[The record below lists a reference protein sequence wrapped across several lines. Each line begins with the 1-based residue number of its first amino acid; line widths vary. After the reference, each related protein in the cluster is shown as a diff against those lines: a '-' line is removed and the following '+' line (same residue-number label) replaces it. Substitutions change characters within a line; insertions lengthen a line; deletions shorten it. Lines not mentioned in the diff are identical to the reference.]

1 MKKILS
7 FLALLIVAF
16 ALPNKASAGL
26 NIYDCNGPK
35 YLAYQGSTDASG
47 NYVFELNLTAGQY
60 FVFSTAGYG
69 DNKWDTVNSGR
80 YSPTGSDVEV
90 PCTNKSFS
98 KVGGDGKSWKVT
110 RTGTYKITANLS
122 TLKMT
127 AELLLPPSELYIY
140 STSGPTKIGTAT
152 NNGSGQ
158 YVYTIELTK
167 DQFFVLS
174 TKNNADNNWDTV
186 NSDRYNPSTDT
197 YASTT
202 GGATSFI
209 NSTVGAWQVKE
220 TGTYEIT
227 VDWNTMKLT
236 STLAPTAPK
245 TLYLVN
251 DGNAGTQTAT
261 NDGSNVFTY
270 SVYFHAGDQMYLSTS
285 SAGTAGT
292 NYGPSSDTEL
302 VAGNAHSYSKVDSK
316 NWVAPVEG
324 TYDITVDWDNSTFT
338 ATWVPK
344 TLYLVNNGNAG
355 TKSATIDGTTFS
367 YSDVYFH
374 AGDQM
379 HLSTDENGAAG
390 TNYGPD
396 AVLDLEDS
404 VGCDY
409 VKTDSNYW
417 VAPVDGTYD
426 ITVDWDSSTFTA
438 TWVEDVPYDLHLFAD
453 GDKKGSAIING
464 GQFTFPSVELE
475 PGTKLIL
482 STVDNAST
490 GIYTPGSAVTLI
502 DNEWISF
509 SYSDNGYWVAPVKG
523 TYEITVDWNSKKLLA
538 TWVEVMPTDMYL
550 FVNGIN
556 VASSNSESG
565 DFSYE
570 VHLKKDTQLVL
581 STDDEGAS
589 GTKYTPG
596 AATELEKGVKSNFTN
611 SDSGYWTAPVD
622 GTYTINVSY
631 SNKTLTATWVE
642 DLPTLYLYS
651 DKPSWATK
659 IATLNS
665 TTGTYIAV
673 VKMGA
678 GTNFVLSTKDKTG
691 TDYDGLKNDIYTQGP
706 GETKLESPGV
716 VSTFSN
722 TNNGCW
728 QTTKTGEYTITV
740 TFDESTKTGTLTA
753 TWTEPVKKVHM
764 PLSESDFEN
773 GKKHYFLVGNRMG
786 EWRLLP
792 EWELKADGNDLVL
805 ENRWIYPGGFA
816 IGVVDNY
823 ADYTMHKYTYY
834 SKSYTFKEGALS
846 CTDDFSGNGASVTAT
861 GTMTDRSNCFT
872 SGFSNGGGDYWQATG
887 TLVTEIRVGLNG
899 SGLPSTLTMKVGE
912 KAHFNKHRFFTLVGN
927 GIYNTNFCN
936 SYGPGTTLQKSKGQT
951 TDNGWQEGWIQYD
964 PVTHEPYVDGNYNY
978 LYHTSYTPDY
988 FKTNPSLFNQT
999 LADGSTFS
1007 YTSKEA
1013 QFVEYNE
1020 LSDLDSDPY
1029 REFYQVFKGT
1039 ETIKTGVEVP
1049 AGNGYNFKVETVNGD
1064 FTPTDNWHCY
1074 VVRDMWVSG
1083 EFKIWT
1089 GWGGND
1095 RKSGGFSPD
1104 PGATWHGENAGPD
1117 NSTQE
1122 VEAYDVT
1129 SGGTV
1134 KLYRNGKNIDG
1145 ANYKTPSGDLVYYN
1159 RVILWYNVTDGIGE
1173 DNSTGGGNTPG
1184 VGRSFV
1190 QFIQESAGP
1199 AIFAQ
1204 LATNPETA
1212 ANNYIKYNWY
1222 LNKAQN
1228 ATDSNRKVVG
1238 YQIQRYRYV
1247 DGVKTF
1253 IGYPEGDYVDIS
1265 KYNVTVAKLQQENA
1279 GIYSFTSFTDA
1290 GIDGDGGFAPGMY
1303 QYDIVV
1309 TFEDGTKSAVSN
1321 KVAIYDSNIIT
1332 PSAHALQLVRLN
1344 EAGKAALRVTQEY
1357 LTYNKAIDG
1366 KWFVLDVE
1374 KVAEDDGSGNE
1385 TVLGY
1390 KPYNSQLLDGAT
1402 VSDFLLNNQDKYDWT
1417 SNFYIRCLDNKV
1429 YTSTFKEYIS
1439 EGLVKDTEVPTPD
1452 VTAFDGYEVTS
1463 QAFRFALGEEDFYSA
1478 VLMRQGNL
1486 EQRTAQVTVSY
1497 SYTNANGTDVD
1508 EAPTMST
1515 SLMPVTPLPY
1525 NPTYSYEIVPYE
1537 LEVEGDY
1544 VEVVAPTRGNASFD
1558 VPNSTT
1564 SANVAATNSKLT
1576 TNLMVLNV
1584 KYNRPNVDA
1593 EILENYNIEEN
1604 VSIVD
1609 ESGDY
1614 SEVFWFYYADDKAA
1628 NVEHI
1633 FSAEGV
1639 SPYNSSEPSVDFNQ
1653 TRYLGKWLDE
1663 EGNDTRF
1670 SDGPAGT
1677 FGKGV
1682 KFKAPHAIESTA
1694 GAGLSGVHLGKIE
1707 RENGTWD
1714 WMYKGHE
1721 SLKDESPVL
1730 VESGAAYENQTKQT
1744 IAPNYYLYELSNGND
1759 NMAYDFLVAHSACD
1773 HRDGEVVVDKT
1784 TGFVLNDE
1792 DPLIGTYIAKG
1803 FAEETTPGVFV
1814 SSIYLFSNPSV
1825 CLIDGEL
1832 PTSNVDSQNTL
1843 ANKLPSKDEMA
1854 AGNVGGMPDYGTEI
1868 DNFDYLTGWA
1878 VLGQTYSHSP
1888 SNNNVTGVE
1897 DVLAEG
1903 ESGEVVYYNL
1913 QGIRVDN
1920 PKAAGVYVRVQGKDV
1935 KKVVI
1940 K

>member
-7 FLALLIVAF
+7 FLALLMVAF
-16 ALPNKASAGL
+16 ALPSKMQAYDGYGLKASDGSWIGLNWDGSKLTGTLDGWNGKQFKVEAYWNNGNHQYGYAGSDYGINGNASYDANVTTNNAGYFKVNTSNKYNVTVYLDNNTFGNGPYRIVLNKAPAV
-26 NIYDCNGPK
+26 I
-35 YLAYQGSTDASG
+35 
-47 NYVFELNLTAGQY
+47 
-60 FVFSTAGYG
+60 
-69 DNKWDTVNSGR
+69 
-80 YSPTGSDVEV
+80 
-90 PCTNKSFS
+90 
-98 KVGGDGKSWKVT
+98 
-110 RTGTYKITANLS
+110 
-122 TLKMT
+122 
-127 AELLLPPSELYIY
+127 
-140 STSGPTKIGTAT
+140 
-152 NNGSGQ
+152 
-158 YVYTIELTK
+158 
-167 DQFFVLS
+167 
-174 TKNNADNNWDTV
+174 
-186 NSDRYNPSTDT
+186 
-197 YASTT
+197 
-202 GGATSFI
+202 
-209 NSTVGAWQVKE
+209 
-220 TGTYEIT
+220 TYEILGNFPDASSAWKST
-227 VDWNTMKLT
+227 SMTNVSGSKWVAENVVVTTTSQFGIRQLTNGSQSGWISANGTSSITASGTFNCKNDGTNFSIAPGTWTLTFDSSTNKLT
-236 STLAPTAPK
+236 AELAPTAPE

-270 SVYFHAGDQMYLSTS
+270 SVYFHAGNTMHLSTS

-292 NYGPSSDTEL
+292 NYGPSSNTDL

-316 NWVAPVEG
+316 NWVAPVDG
-324 TYDITVDWDNSTFT
+324 TYVITVNWDKSTFT
-338 ATWVPK
+338 ATWEEDVLQ
-344 TLYLVNNGNAG
+344 TLYLIADGKMK
-355 TKSATIDGTTFS
+355 TSAIPTDGQCTFS
-367 YSDVYFH
+367 
-374 AGDQM
+374 
-379 HLSTDENGAAG
+379 N
-390 TNYGPD
+390 
-396 AVLDLEDS
+396 
-404 VGCDY
+404 
-409 VKTDSNYW
+409 
-417 VAPVDGTYD
+417 
-426 ITVDWDSSTFTA
+426 
-438 TWVEDVPYDLHLFAD
+438 
-453 GDKKGSAIING
+453 
-464 GQFTFPSVELE
+464 VELE
-475 PGTKLIL
+475 PGTKLTL
-482 STVDNAST
+482 STVQSGAS

-502 DNEWISF
+502 DNESMSF
-509 SYSDNGYWVAPVKG
+509 TYLDNGYWVAPVKG

-665 TTGTYIAV
+665 TTGTYTAV

-691 TDYDGLKNDIYTQGP
+691 TDYNGLKNEIYTHGKGP
-706 GETKLESPGV
+706 TTLTSGV
-716 VSTFSN
+716 ASTFSN
-722 TNNGCW
+722 TNDGCW
-728 QTTKTGEYTITV
+728 KAPKTGEYTITV

-792 EWELKADGNDLVL
+792 EWELKADANGDMVL
-805 ENRWIYPGGFA
+805 KNRWIYPGGFA
-816 IGVVDNY
+816 IGVVDSYDNY
-823 ADYTMHKYTYY
+823 IKHKYTYY
-834 SKSYTFKEGALS
+834 SKQWAFKDDVLE
-846 CTDDFSGNGASVTAT
+846 CNEDFSGTGASMTAT
-861 GTMTDRSNCFT
+861 GTIQSPSNNFWT
-872 SGFSNGGGDYWQATG
+872 EFSSSNGGGDYWQATG

-899 SGLPSTLTMKVGE
+899 SGLPSTLTLKVGE
-912 KAHFNKHRFFTLVGN
+912 KADFNKYRFFTLVGD

-951 TDNGWQEGWIQYD
+951 TNNGWQEGWIQYD

-988 FKTNPSLFNQT
+988 FKANPSLFNQT

-1013 QFVEYNE
+1013 QFVEYTH
-1020 LSDLDSDPY
+1020 LSDLENDPY
-1029 REFYQVFKGT
+1029 KEFYQSFAGT
-1039 ETIKTGVEVP
+1039 TKTISTGVEMP
-1049 AGNGYNFKVETVNGD
+1049 GNGYNFKVETVNGD
-1064 FTPTDNWHCY
+1064 VTPNAEWHCY

-1095 RKSGGFSPD
+1095 LKSGGSPD
-1104 PGATWHGENAGPD
+1104 PGATWHGENGGPD
-1117 NSTQE
+1117 RSSTQE

-1145 ANYKTPSGDLVYYN
+1145 VNYKTSSGDLVYYN
-1159 RVILWYNVTDGIGE
+1159 RVILWYNVTDGIGG
-1173 DNSTGGGNTPG
+1173 DNSTGSGNTPG

-1204 LATNPETA
+1204 LANNPNTS
-1212 ANNYIKYNWY
+1212 ANNAIKYNWY
-1222 LNKAQN
+1222 LNAAQN

-1290 GIDGDGGFAPGMY
+1290 GIDGSSGFAPGMY

-1344 EAGKAALRVTQEY
+1344 EAGKAALGVTQEY
-1357 LTYNKAIDG
+1357 LTYNKAING

-1402 VSDFLLNNQDKYDWT
+1402 ISDFLLNNQDKYDWT

-1429 YTSTFKEYIS
+1429 YTSTFQEYIS

-1515 SLMPVTPLPY
+1515 TLMPVTPLPY

-1544 VEVVAPTRGNASFD
+1544 VEVIAPTRGNASFD

-1576 TNLMVLNV
+1576 TNMMVLNV

-1609 ESGDY
+1609 ETGDY

-1639 SPYNSSEPSVDFNQ
+1639 SPYNSSEPSVDFYQ

-1832 PTSNVDSQNTL
+1832 PTSNVGSQNTF

-1854 AGNVGGMPDYGTEI
+1854 AGNVGGMPDHGTEI
-1868 DNFDYLTGWA
+1868 DNLDYLTGWA
-1878 VLGQTYSHSP
+1878 VLGQTYSHTP

>member
-7 FLALLIVAF
+7 FLALLMVAF
-16 ALPNKASAGL
+16 ALPNKASAWDYSAGTDPQRIVLHFNNNVSGDHEMTFSGGTWSYEFTSTLSYVNFTVRSYWSSTSYEEYYANIGTGTVGTWVNVTGNPKNDGTSFYHSGL
-26 NIYDCNGPK
+26 TSGTK
-35 YLAYQGSTDASG
+35 YRVEITSGTGTDAFKFRLVKVETGSTAPSILYMFDTSPAKIASANVDANNVYTFEVELDANQYILLCTNGSATTWDGTGQINAGRWSPSSNIKMPCSNTSFVQSG
-47 NYVFELNLTAGQY
+47 GNCWYASEAGKY
-60 FVFSTAGYG
+60 II
-69 DNKWDTVNSGR
+69 TVN
-80 YSPTGSDVEV
+80 
-90 PCTNKSFS
+90 
-98 KVGGDGKSWKVT
+98 W
-110 RTGTYKITANLS
+110 S
-122 TLKMT
+122 TKKFT
-127 AELLLPPSELYIY
+127 AEL
-140 STSGPTKIGTAT
+140 
-152 NNGSGQ
+152 
-158 YVYTIELTK
+158 
-167 DQFFVLS
+167 
-174 TKNNADNNWDTV
+174 AD
-186 NSDRYNPSTDT
+186 
-197 YASTT
+197 TT
-202 GGATSFI
+202 P
-209 NSTVGAWQVKE
+209 E
-220 TGTYEIT
+220 
-227 VDWNTMKLT
+227 
-236 STLAPTAPK
+236 

-251 DGNAGTQTAT
+251 DGNAGTQSAT

-270 SVYFHAGDQMYLSTS
+270 SVYFHAGNTMHLSTS

-292 NYGPSSDTEL
+292 NYGPSSNTEL
-302 VAGNAHSYSKVDSK
+302 VDGTAYSYSKVDSK
-316 NWVAPVEG
+316 NWVAPVDG

-338 ATWVPK
+338 ATWVEDVPE
-344 TLYLVNNGNAG
+344 TLYLFVEGG
-355 TKSATIDGTTFS
+355 LKTSA
-367 YSDVYFH
+367 VV
-374 AGDQM
+374 
-379 HLSTDENGAAG
+379 TD
-390 TNYGPD
+390 
-396 AVLDLEDS
+396 
-404 VGCDY
+404 
-409 VKTDSNYW
+409 
-417 VAPVDGTYD
+417 
-426 ITVDWDSSTFTA
+426 
-438 TWVEDVPYDLHLFAD
+438 
-453 GDKKGSAIING
+453 
-464 GQFTFPSVELE
+464 GQFTYTGVEME
-475 PGTKLIL
+475 PGDKLTL
-482 STVDNAST
+482 STVQSGAS
-490 GIYTPGSAVTLI
+490 GIYTPGSAVTLVSN
-502 DNEWISF
+502 DWMLF
-509 SYSDNGYWVAPVKG
+509 SYSDNGYWVAPIKG
-523 TYEITVDWNSKKLLA
+523 TYDITVDWNSKSLLA
-538 TWVEVMPTDMYL
+538 TWVEVMPTDMFL
-550 FVNGIN
+550 FVNGTN
-556 VASSNSESG
+556 VASSNSEYG
-565 DFSYE
+565 DFTYE
-570 VHLKKDTQLVL
+570 VELAKGAQLVL
-581 STDDEGAS
+581 STDANGAS

-596 AATELEKGVKSNFTN
+596 AATELYPGRKFQFALNDN
-611 SDSGYWTAPVD
+611 GYWTAPVN
-622 GTYTINVSY
+622 GTYTITVSY
-631 SNKTLTATWVE
+631 SNKTLTATWE
-642 DLPTLYLYS
+642 ASFAPLYLYN
-651 DKPSWATK
+651 DQPWATK
-659 IATLNS
+659 MATLNS
-665 TTGTYIAV
+665 KTGIYTTV

-691 TDYDGLKNDIYTQGP
+691 TDYNGLKNEIYTHGS
-706 GETKLESPGV
+706 GETTLTSGV
-716 VSTFSN
+716 ASTFSN
-722 TNNGCW
+722 TNDGCW
-728 QTTKTGEYTITV
+728 TAPKTGEYTITI
-740 TFDESTKTGTLTA
+740 DWNNKTLTA
-753 TWTEPVKKVHM
+753 TWTEPQKKVHM

-792 EWELKADGNDLVL
+792 EWELKADANGDMVL
-805 ENRWIYPGGFA
+805 NNRWIYPGGFA

-823 ADYTMHKYTYY
+823 ADYTKHKYTYY

-899 SGLPSTLTMKVGE
+899 SGLPSTLKLTVGE
-912 KAHFNKHRFFTLVGN
+912 NADFNKHRFFTLVGD

-936 SYGPGTTLQKSKGQT
+936 SYGPGSTLQYTKGQST
-951 TDNGWQEGWIQYD
+951 NNGWQEGWIQYD

-988 FKTNPSLFNQT
+988 FQSNPALFNQT

-1007 YTSKEA
+1007 YTSQEA
-1013 QFVEYNE
+1013 QFVEYTH
-1020 LSDLDSDPY
+1020 LSDLENDPY
-1029 REFYQVFKGT
+1029 KEFYQAFTGT
-1039 ETIKTGVEVP
+1039 QSIATGEVKQ
-1049 AGNGYNFKVETVNGD
+1049 GNGYDFTVQTVNGD
-1064 FTPTDNWHCY
+1064 VTPGTGNDWSCY
-1074 VVRDMWVSG
+1074 VVRDMWING
-1083 EFKIWT
+1083 EIKIWT

-1095 RKSGGFSPD
+1095 TYTGGSD
-1104 PGATWHGENAGPD
+1104 KGGSTWHGENGGPATKGLQVQGYD
-1117 NSTQE
+1117 INSGLT
-1122 VEAYDVT
+1122 AT
-1129 SGGTV
+1129 
-1134 KLYRNGKNIDG
+1134 LYNNQKNLDDT
-1145 ANYKTPSGDLVYYN
+1145 NYKISDGTPVYYN
-1159 RVILWYNVTDGIGE
+1159 RVILWYNINEGIG
-1173 DNSTGGGNTPG
+1173 N
-1184 VGRSFV
+1184 SFV

-1204 LATNPETA
+1204 LAQNPETS

-1222 LNKAQN
+1222 LNEAQN
-1228 ATDSNRKVVG
+1228 ATDSNRQVVG

-1253 IGYPEGDYVDIS
+1253 IGYPEGEYVDITDQ
-1265 KYNVTVAKLQQENA
+1265 NVTVANLQGDNA
-1279 GIYSFTSFTDA
+1279 KNYSFTSFVDG
-1290 GIDGDGGFAPGMY
+1290 GIDGYGGFAPGMY
-1303 QYDIVV
+1303 QYDIIV

-1344 EAGKAALRVTQEY
+1344 DAGKAALGVTQEY

-1439 EGLVKDTEVPTPD
+1439 EGLVKDIEVPTPD

-1515 SLMPVTPLPY
+1515 TLMPVTPLPY

-1544 VEVVAPTRGNASFD
+1544 VEVIAPTRGNASFD

-1564 SANVAATNSKLT
+1564 SAKVAATDSKLT

-1584 KYNRPNVDA
+1584 MYNRPNVDA

-1604 VSIVD
+1604 VSIAD

-1639 SPYNSSEPSVDFNQ
+1639 SPYNSSEPSVDFFQ

-1663 EGNDTRF
+1663 EGNDIRF

-1682 KFKAPHAIESTA
+1682 KFKAPHTIESTA
-1694 GAGLSGVHLGKIE
+1694 GAGLSGVHLGKIA
-1707 RENGTWD
+1707 RDNGTWD

-1843 ANKLPSKDEMA
+1843 ANKLPSKDEMV

-1868 DNFDYLTGWA
+1868 DNLDYLTGWA
-1878 VLGQTYSHSP
+1878 VLGQTYSHTP
-1888 SNNNVTGVE
+1888 SKDNVTGVE

>member
-7 FLALLIVAF
+7 FLALLMVAF
-16 ALPNKASAGL
+16 AIPNKASAMTVYFDNSSNWSTPYCYYWGGSSTPTWPGEKMT
-26 NIYDCNGPK
+26 NVSGSIWKHTIPD
-35 YLAYQGSTDASG
+35 GSTGVIFNIG
-47 NYVFELNLTAGQY
+47 NDTAKTRDLVPKANYIYKPDGSSRPYWDFNGNSSPSTLNLYLETSGY
-60 FVFSTAGYG
+60 LLPMTFSNGE
-69 DNKWDTVNSGR
+69 W
-80 YSPTGSDVEV
+80 
-90 PCTNKSFS
+90 
-98 KVGGDGKSWKVT
+98 
-110 RTGTYKITANLS
+110 
-122 TLKMT
+122 T
-127 AELLLPPSELYIY
+127 AEFTSI
-140 STSGPTKIGTAT
+140 STTEKFKI
-152 NNGSGQ
+152 
-158 YVYTIELTK
+158 
-167 DQFFVLS
+167 
-174 TKNNADNNWDTV
+174 NADNRWYGYSLDVPLNTKKEVWV
-186 NSDRYNPSTDT
+186 NNDDDKKYQF
-197 YASTT
+197 T
-202 GGATSFI
+202 GLTNNTLYKVTI
-209 NSTVGAWQVKE
+209 
-220 TGTYEIT
+220 TGRDYESCYVLIEE
-227 VDWNTMKLT
+227 
-236 STLAPTAPK
+236 APTAPE

-270 SVYFHAGDQMYLSTS
+270 SLYFHAGNTMHLSTS

-292 NYGPSSDTEL
+292 NYGPSSNTDL

-316 NWVAPVEG
+316 NWVAPV
-324 TYDITVDWDNSTFT
+324 
-338 ATWVPK
+338 
-344 TLYLVNNGNAG
+344 
-355 TKSATIDGTTFS
+355 
-367 YSDVYFH
+367 
-374 AGDQM
+374 
-379 HLSTDENGAAG
+379 
-390 TNYGPD
+390 
-396 AVLDLEDS
+396 
-404 VGCDY
+404 
-409 VKTDSNYW
+409 
-417 VAPVDGTYD
+417 DGTYV
-426 ITVDWDSSTFTA
+426 ITVNWDKSTFTA
-438 TWVEDVPYDLHLFAD
+438 TWVEDVPETLYLIAD
-453 GDKKGSAIING
+453 GGWKSSAVING
-464 GQFTFPSVELE
+464 GQFTFSNVELE
-475 PGTKLIL
+475 PGTKLTL
-482 STVDNAST
+482 STVQSGAS

-502 DNEWISF
+502 DNESMSF
-509 SYSDNGYWVAPVKG
+509 TYLDNGYWVAPVKG

-659 IATLNS
+659 MATLNS
-665 TTGTYIAV
+665 KTGTYTAV

-691 TDYDGLKNDIYTQGP
+691 TDYNGLKNEIYTHGKGP
-706 GETKLESPGV
+706 TTLTSGV
-716 VSTFSN
+716 ASTFSN
-722 TNNGCW
+722 TNDGCW
-728 QTTKTGEYTITV
+728 KAPKTGEYTITV

-792 EWELKADGNDLVL
+792 EWEFKVDGNDLVL

-823 ADYTMHKYTYY
+823 ADYTKHKYTYY
-834 SKSYTFKEGALS
+834 SKQWAFKDDVLE
-846 CTDDFSGNGASVTAT
+846 CNEDFSGTGASMTAT
-861 GTMTDRSNCFT
+861 GTIQSPSNNFWT
-872 SGFSNGGGDYWQATG
+872 EFSSSNGGGDYWQATG

-899 SGLPSTLTMKVGE
+899 SGLPSTLTLKVGE
-912 KAHFNKHRFFTLVGN
+912 KADFNKYRFFTLVGD

-951 TDNGWQEGWIQYD
+951 TNNGWQEGWIQYD

-1013 QFVEYNE
+1013 QFVEYTH
-1020 LSDLDSDPY
+1020 LSDLENDPY
-1029 REFYQVFKGT
+1029 KEFYQSFAGT
-1039 ETIKTGVEVP
+1039 TKTISTGVEMP
-1049 AGNGYNFKVETVNGD
+1049 GNGYNFKVETVNGD
-1064 FTPTDNWHCY
+1064 VTPNAEWHCY

-1095 RKSGGFSPD
+1095 RKSGGSPD
-1104 PGATWHGENAGPD
+1104 SGSIWHGENAGPD
-1117 NSTQE
+1117 RSSTQE

-1145 ANYKTPSGDLVYYN
+1145 VNYKTSSGDLVYYN
-1159 RVILWYNVTDGIGE
+1159 RVILWYNVTDGIGG
-1173 DNSTGGGNTPG
+1173 DNSTGSGNTPG

-1290 GIDGDGGFAPGMY
+1290 GIDGSSGFAPGMY

-1332 PSAHALQLVRLN
+1332 PSAHALQLVRLK
-1344 EAGKAALRVTQEY
+1344 EEGKAALGVTQEY
-1357 LTYNKAIDG
+1357 LTYNKAING

-1402 VSDFLLNNQDKYDWT
+1402 ISDFLLNNQDKYDWT

-1429 YTSTFKEYIS
+1429 YTSTFQEYIS

-1544 VEVVAPTRGNASFD
+1544 VEVLAPTRGNASFD

-1564 SANVAATNSKLT
+1564 SANVAAINSKLT
-1576 TNLMVLNV
+1576 TNMMVLNV
-1584 KYNRPNVDA
+1584 NYNRPNVDA

-1609 ESGDY
+1609 ETGDY

-1639 SPYNSSEPSVDFNQ
+1639 SPYNSSEPSVDFYQ

-1682 KFKAPHAIESTA
+1682 KFKAPHAIESTP

-1773 HRDGEVVVDKT
+1773 HCDGEVVVDKT

-1832 PTSNVDSQNTL
+1832 PTSKVDSQNTL

-1854 AGNVGGMPDYGTEI
+1854 AGNVGGMPDYGTVI
-1868 DNFDYLTGWA
+1868 DKLDYLTGWA
-1878 VLGQTYSHSP
+1878 VLGQTYSHTP